1 MRGRQTLKLWVPDG
15 HFNQSIYAFIS
26 LINGGSVED
35 FSCANIWNMLET
47 TALLDTDIQEKF
59 SVKNPFLPTFF
70 FSDSQVCI
78 SVNTLKEHLTDT

>member
-1 MRGRQTLKLWVPDG
+1 M
-15 HFNQSIYAFIS
+15 
-26 LINGGSVED
+26 ED

-70 FSDSQVCI
+70 FFSDSQVCI

>member
-1 MRGRQTLKLWVPDG
+1 M
-15 HFNQSIYAFIS
+15 
-26 LINGGSVED
+26 ED

-59 SVKNPFLPTFF
+59 SVKNAFLPTFF

-78 SVNTLKEHLTDT
+78 SMNTLKEH